1 MKTLSEK
8 ASQIFSALLA
18 LNQSM
23 IDNGKFMPVHI
34 EVFRTVNQ
42 FKEISIAHY
51 GSQNGDLMRDPEM
64 VIIYDTK
71 TGDYIPSYYR
81 NDYAGIESF
90 SAHVDNGY
98 IVVRNEKIQADHTDF
113 ANQWLMNI
121 AEQQHISI

>member
-1 MKTLSEK
+1 MKTLNEK

-18 LNQSM
+18 CNQSV
-23 IDNGKFMPVHI
+23 IDNSKFMPVYI
-34 EVFRTVNQ
+34 NLIRTVNE

-81 NDYAGIESF
+81 NDYMGIF
-90 SAHVDNGY
+90 KN
-98 IVVRNEKIQADHTDF
+98 
-113 ANQWLMNI
+113 
-121 AEQQHISI
+121 